1 MSIYFRRSF
10 DPQNQFFNQSETIP
24 QIAEATKKISELEF
38 LSRMNSVQVLDDK
51 IVMEEIEG
59 AIKRIK

>member
-1 MSIYFRRSF
+1 MLIYFRRSF
-10 DPQNQFFNQSETIP
+10 DPQNFLNQSEAIP
-24 QIAEATKKISELEF
+24 QIAEATKKIPELEF
-38 LSRMNSVQVLDDK
+38 LSRMNSDQVLDDK